1 MNHTGGNVLVAMRE
15 IRSMARCLIGVMVL
29 LLGASCTA
37 PILVTTK
44 RPNWPEGQVRRDSLV
59 DLLTDLQTLQEEL
72 PDGDERVRQRYN
84 FLVSRVVESVNAQKL
99 EPWRS
104 AVTLNGPRDS
114 YRLTACSNVA
124 AFHGKQQWFPV
135 DTLKRKREL
144 GKILATVDGVGA
156 PLVAASPFDEIGN
169 SSHRHEIPVVN
180 LTAVIRFR
188 GKEAQL
194 SFYDPLQTETIE
206 LRGSRY
212 RLAAD
217 YGAAMQLTLS
227 KTRVD
232 RLGFVRL
239 LNPSRYDNTAHVKF
253 TQAYDPQRIPVLMVH
268 GLDSTPATFTAMYL
282 RLMSDPE
289 IRRRYQFW
297 VFSYPSGYPYHY
309 SAVLLRRELDS
320 IRRAYPHQKP
330 MVVMGHSMG
339 GLITRLMLTDAG
351 DQIWRK
357 AFRRK
362 PSETRVFGKS
372 RKLLEATLV
381 FNARPEISRAIFFS
395 APHRGSNLATSLLGR
410 TMARLVKIP
419 ATIADASNLMY
430 SIATVD
436 EAGLMIQ
443 SAPNSIG
450 TLAPGN
456 PFVLAINEIPIH
468 PRVRYH
474 SVIGDRGKGDSPHS
488 SDGVVSYWSSHLE
501 GAASEKVIPSGH
513 GSHVHP
519 DGIAEARRI
528 LHSHEQTP

>member
-1 MNHTGGNVLVAMRE
+1 MRV
-15 IRSMARCLIGVMVL
+15 IRWKARCLISLIML
-29 LLGASCTA
+29 LAGASCTA
-37 PILVTTK
+37 PIVVTTK
-44 RPNWPEGQVRRDSLV
+44 RPNWPEEQVRRDSLV
-59 DLLTDLQTLQEEL
+59 DLLADLKALQEEL
-72 PDGDERVRQRYN
+72 PDGDERVRHRYN
-84 FLVSRVVESVNAQKL
+84 FLVSRVVQLVNAQRL

-104 AVTLNGPRDS
+104 AVTLSGPRGT
-114 YRLTACSNVA
+114 YRLSARSNVA
-124 AFHGKQQWFPV
+124 AFHGKQQWFPI

-144 GKILATVDGVGA
+144 GKMLATADGMGA
-156 PLVAASPFDEIGN
+156 PLVAASPFDEIGKAE
-169 SSHRHEIPVVN
+169 HRHEIPVVN

-188 GKEAQL
+188 GEEAEL
-194 SFYDPLQTETIE
+194 TFYDPLQTETID
-206 LRGSRY
+206 LQGSRY

-232 RLGFVRL
+232 RLGFARL

-253 TQAYDPQRIPVLMVH
+253 TQAYDPKRIPVLMVH
-268 GLDSTPATFTAMYL
+268 GLDSTPATFTTMYL
-282 RLMSDPE
+282 RMMADPE

-309 SAVLLRRELDS
+309 SAVLLRRELDA
-320 IRRAYPHQKP
+320 IRRDYPHHPP

-362 PSETRVFGKS
+362 PSETRVFGSS
-372 RKLLEATLV
+372 RKLLEETLI
-381 FNARPEISRAIFFS
+381 FRARPEISRAIFFS

-419 ATIADASNLMY
+419 ATIADVSNVMY

-468 PRVRYH
+468 PRVMYH
-474 SVIGDRGKGDSPHS
+474 SVIGDRGKGDSPNS

-513 GSHVHP
+513 GSHIHP
-519 DGIAEARRI
+519 EGIEEARRI
-528 LHSHEQTP
+528 LHSHERTQ